1 MGSHIHPAASLK
13 THCGFA
19 DNLPDPPA
27 TIRSANPYS
36 MRLFLRPLLVFL
48 VATAL
53 GRAAAAAELPP
64 LALPAHVEGQQS
76 DVYVLAVERIAS
88 GWLAENGFDDCP
100 DGLRAIFL
108 VVAKA
113 PDAADFAVSFNTW
126 MEINGAIYQI
136 ASEQA
141 LQRKIP
147 PHIIAKNLLPDFAGY
162 AQGLPIEG
170 KETVILDIYFPGI
183 EIPPIDALKARV
195 FAGWFRKGEPFE
207 ISLFPAAEG
216 SNRTDR

>member
-88 GWLAENGFDDCP
+88 GWLAENGFDDCRT
-100 DGLRAIFL
+100 GFER
-108 VVAKA
+108 
-113 PDAADFAVSFNTW
+113 SFSWSPRLPTRPTSPS
-126 MEINGAIYQI
+126 
-136 ASEQA
+136 ASIRGWRSTEPST
-141 LQRKIP
+141 RSPPSRRCSGRSP

-170 KETVILDIYFPGI
+170 KETVIPDIYFPGI

-195 FAGWFRKGEPFE
+195 FAGWFRKGEAFE
-207 ISLFPAAEG
+207 ISLFPAVEG
-216 SNRTDR
+216 SNPTDR